1 MEYNKELILT
11 RITLFKKDMI
21 IKDKFD
27 AYIDSSNKIFDR
39 IDGLNS
45 TPLGDNYYNTNEI
58 VWGIKFITDVNNN
71 FRLYE
76 NESSVEFLI
85 DCFSPKWGY
94 SCGLSNLIK
103 DIKDDFGNGESYPT
117 HLDKFGKETRQYILE
132 FESWSYF
139 DSYAGDGDAGIEYVK
154 IFEI

>member
-39 IDGLNS
+39 IDGLNL
-45 TPLGDNYYNTNEI
+45 TPLGDNYYNTNDI
-58 VWGIKFITDVNNN
+58 VWGIKFKTDVNNN

-85 DCFSPKWGY
+85 ESFSPKWGY
-94 SCGLSNLIK
+94 DCGLSNLIK
-103 DIKDDFGNGESYPT
+103 DIKDDFGNDD
-117 HLDKFGKETRQYILE
+117 HLDKFGREARQYILE